1 MSVRSTKRSRK
12 MTDKG
17 MEWAFPRI
25 RRLPPYVFA
34 VVNELKYRL
43 RREGEDIIDL
53 GMGNPTTP
61 PAQHIIDKLCEVAQR
76 PNVHGYSASKGI
88 PRLRK
93 AICDF
98 YERRFGVRLDPEREA
113 IMTIGA
119 KEGYSHLMLAMVSPG
134 DSVVV
139 PNPTYP
145 IHYYAPIIAGG
156 EVRSVPLIFED
167 GEDPQ
172 EEFLRRFRQI
182 VKESMPP
189 PKAIVVSFPHNPTT
203 ICVEREFFR
212 ELVSFCREKGIWIVH
227 DFAYADIAFDSY
239 RPPSILEIDSARDI
253 AVELYS
259 MSKGFSMAGW
269 RIAFAVGNERIIR
282 NLAHLKSYLDYGV
295 FTPIQ
300 VAAVIALDSPYEIVE
315 HNARI
320 YERRR
325 NVLVEGLRSLGW
337 SVEKPKASMFVWAKI
352 PEWIGMGSLDFA
364 MFLLREAKVAVSP
377 GVGFGEYG
385 EGYVRFALVENEL
398 RIKQAIRGMRRA
410 FRKLKAAV

>member
-1 MSVRSTKRSRK
+1 
-12 MTDKG
+12 MTEENMD
-17 MEWAFPRI
+17 WAFPRI
-25 RRLPPYVFA
+25 KRLPPYVFA
-34 VVNELKYRL
+34 VVNELKHNL
-43 RREGEDIIDL
+43 RRQGEDIIDL
-53 GMGNPTTP
+53 GMGNPNTP
-61 PAQHIIDKLCEVAQR
+61 PAPHIIEKLCEVARR

-98 YERRFGVRLDPEREA
+98 YERRFGVKLDPEREA

-119 KEGYSHLMLAMVSPG
+119 KEGYSHLMLAMITPG
-134 DSVVV
+134 DSVIV

-156 EVRSVPLIFED
+156 EVRSIPLIFD
-167 GEDPQ
+167 DDEDPQ
-172 EEFLRRFRQI
+172 EGFLRRFYQI
-182 VKESMPP
+182 VKESMPQ
-189 PKAIVVSFPHNPTT
+189 PKVIVVSFPHNPTT
-203 ICVEREFFR
+203 ICVEKDFFR
-212 ELVSFCREKGIWIVH
+212 ELVRFARDKGIWIVH
-227 DFAYADIAFDSY
+227 DFAYADIAFDGY
-239 RPPSILEIDSARDI
+239 RPPSILEVEGAKEV

-300 VAAVIALDSPYEIVE
+300 VAAIIALDSPYEIVE
-315 HNARI
+315 RNARM

-325 NVLVEGLRSLGW
+325 DVLVEGLRSAGW
-337 SVEKPKASMFVWAKI
+337 EVEKPKGSMFVWARI
-352 PEWIGMGSLDFA
+352 PEWIGMNSLDFS

-377 GVGFGEYG
+377 GIGFGEYG

-398 RIKQAIRGMRRA
+398 RIKQAVRGIRRA
-410 FRKLKAAV
+410 FRKLQAKV

>member
-1 MSVRSTKRSRK
+1 
-12 MTDKG
+12 MTNTD
-17 MEWAFPRI
+17 MDWAFPRI

-34 VVNELKYRL
+34 VVNELKHRL

-61 PAQHIIDKLCEVAQR
+61 PAPHIVEKLCEVARR
-76 PNVHGYSASKGI
+76 PNVHGYSASRGI

-98 YERRFGVRLDPEREA
+98 YERRFGVKLNPETEA

-119 KEGYSHLMLAMVSPG
+119 KEGYSHLMLAMVTPG

-156 EVRSVPLIFED
+156 EVRSIPLTFD
-167 GEDPQ
+167 KGEDHQ
-172 EEFLRRFRQI
+172 EGFLRRLYQT

-189 PKAIVVSFPHNPTT
+189 PKAVVVSFPHNPTT
-203 ICVEREFFR
+203 VCVEREFFV
-212 ELVSFCREKGIWIVH
+212 ELVRFAREKGMWIIH
-227 DFAYADIAFDSY
+227 DFAYADIAFDGY
-239 RPPSILEIDSARDI
+239 RPPSILEVEGAKEV

-269 RIAFAVGNERIIR
+269 RVAFAVGNERIIR

-300 VAAVIALDSPYEIVE
+300 VAAIIALDSPYEIVE
-315 HNARI
+315 RNAKI

-325 NVLVEGLRSLGW
+325 DVLVEGLRSLGW
-337 SVEKPKASMFVWAKI
+337 NVEKPRGTMFVWAKV
-352 PEWIGMGSLDFA
+352 PEWIGMSSLDFA
-364 MFLLREAKVAVSP
+364 MFLLKEAKVAVSP

-398 RIKQAIRGMRRA
+398 RIKQAIRGIRRA
-410 FRKLKAAV
+410 FRKLQAKV